1 MPSFQD
7 MSPRAQVLLF
17 AVLAVVLFFLGQYA
31 LLSGARADNAATET
45 QIQSIDRQNAQL
57 RPYARQAE
65 LLRAENQTLQ
75 RQLDTLLSI
84 VPTQQATDQFVR
96 DLQDTAERSAVFIR
110 KISVKSLVRKEFYVA
125 APYDLTLDGSYAD
138 LQRFYANLGRLQR
151 IVNVDA
157 LALKGI
163 GRNEGNYPYTPGES
177 VSADCTVT
185 TFFSADTTAAAASP
199 ARGKQAK

>member
-1 MPSFQD
+1 MASFQD
-7 MSPRAQVLLF
+7 MSPRTQVLLF
-17 AVLAVVLFFLGQYA
+17 AVLAAVLFFVGQYS
-31 LLSGARADNAATET
+31 LLSGARADNDATEQ

-96 DLQDTAERSAVFIR
+96 DLQETAERSSVFIR

-125 APYDLTLDGSYAD
+125 APYVLTLDGSYAD
-138 LQRFYANLGRLQR
+138 LQNFYAQLGRLQR

-163 GRNEGNYPYTPGES
+163 GRNDSNYPYAPGES

-185 TFFSADTTAAAASP
+185 TFFSAGTPAAAP
-199 ARGKQAK
+199 ARGKQVQ